1 MMRILLSL
9 YFSLLCTVC
18 SAAEKAA
25 GIVVDGE
32 SGRILYASNSTAQR
46 YPASLTKKMTLYLMF
61 DALKKKRISLKTHF
75 TVSERAT
82 RQQPSKIWL
91 KPGQTVSVETLL
103 KSMIVKSANDSAFV
117 TAEGLGGS
125 IENFAKMMT
134 KKAHELGMHDTT
146 FKNPSGLNDS
156 NTTDKRQYTTA
167 KDMSILAIALYR
179 DFPEYVHYFKL
190 KEFRYGGRIIK
201 THNRM
206 LNPQNGIDGL
216 KTGYAIAPGF
226 NISTSAIRYN
236 KHNKPYRLFVVV
248 MGGKTARSR
257 DQRAHEL
264 LDYGFQKLGFEQQYQ
279 PPVQSFTN
287 FDHLLEDRAANTR
300 RSMPTLQKVSAMQK
314 KTDQKRYNVL
324 SKNMVKSLN
333 TLKKVGM
340 LRQKNRFQKTR

>member
-1 MMRILLSL
+1 MRILLSF
-9 YFSLLCTVC
+9 YFALLCTVC
-18 SAAEKAA
+18 SGAEKAA

-32 SGRILYASNSTAQR
+32 TGRILYASNATAQR

-61 DALKKKRISLKTHF
+61 EALKKKRITLKTHF
-75 TVSERAT
+75 PVSNRAA

-117 TAEGLGGS
+117 TAEGLGRTV
-125 IENFAKMMT
+125 ENFAKMMT

-146 FKNPSGLNDS
+146 FRNPSGLNDR
-156 NTTDKRQYTTA
+156 NTTDTRQCTTA
-167 KDMSILAIALYR
+167 KDMSVLGIALYR
-179 DFPEYVHYFKL
+179 DFPEYMHYFKL
-190 KEFRYGGRIIK
+190 KEFNYGGKIIK

-206 LNPQNGIDGL
+206 LNDQHGIDGL

-236 KHNKPYRLFVVV
+236 KQNKPYRLFVVV

-279 PPVQSFTN
+279 PPVQSFTT
-287 FDHLLEDRAANTR
+287 FDHLLDEQTQNSR
-300 RSMPTLQKVSAMQK
+300 RSAPTLQKVSAIQK
-314 KTDQKRYNVL
+314 KPTQKRYNVL

-340 LRQKNRFQKTR
+340 LRQKSRFQKTR